1 MPENIATVL
10 RSATTLPAG
19 VIPVADTEGFNPSGQ
34 IALNTED
41 STLVVVTYTGK
52 TATAFTG
59 ASGGSGVFAP
69 GTLVVQLA
77 SNDDLIKAKSRRYR
91 GYRQSEIVDVRI
103 VADDAGIGG
112 GGGGTGGIIEYDNG
126 TGTGVNV
133 SASTPLPVT
142 GTFVPTTS
150 FANNSGV
157 LTYTAI
163 AVNGSATNS
172 RTGVAYRLR
181 GFTGTGNG
189 DGEWSL
195 QINSTE
201 VAFGYTN
208 VLNRVETVYLGNP
221 ISILSSDTVSLV
233 VTNRGDAT
241 TNYRGIILGE

>member
-10 RSATTLPAG
+10 RSAISLPAG
-19 VIPVADTEGFNPSGQ
+19 IIPVADTEGFSSSGQ

-41 STLVVVTYTGK
+41 STLVVVTYSAK
-52 TATAFTG
+52 TATSFTG
-59 ASGGSGVFAP
+59 ATGGIGTYAP

-112 GGGGTGGIIEYDNG
+112 GSGGTGGIIEYDDG
-126 TGTGVNV
+126 AGTGVNV
-133 SASTPLPVT
+133 SAGTPLPVT
-142 GTFVPTTS
+142 GSFVPSTA

-157 LTYTAI
+157 LTYTGI
-163 AVNGSATNS
+163 VVNNSASNS
-172 RTGVAYRLR
+172 RTGVAYKLR
-181 GFTGTGNG
+181 GFTATGNG

-195 QINSTE
+195 TLNGTE
-201 VAFGYTN
+201 VAFGYN
-208 VLNRVETVYLGNP
+208 SLLNRVETVYLGNP
-221 ISILSSDTVSLV
+221 INVLSSDTVALV

-241 TNYRGIILGE
+241 TNYRAVILGE